1 MPVRNRQMCFYYTSA
16 MYALDDIIH
25 GHIKVSLI
33 PKLNDPNE
41 WLPDAAVVDSKTH
54 NYQSIPLDNVKSVFE
69 KGLFTTHGI
78 ISFSR
83 SETNLSLWGKYAD
96 SYRGAVLGFDICED
110 RITDVIYNNC
120 RVELNRS
127 SLDEL
132 RDFSYN
138 DFNRLVNVKACEWQH
153 ENEVRMIV
161 PILTQD
167 CKKENTLFFLPFGF
181 SLNSGDDIVLKT
193 VICGPRMDVEHI
205 AAIRHELSI
214 ESKLNVELGFADL
227 QQSSFRLRIQKDCA
241 S

>member
-1 MPVRNRQMCFYYTSA
+1 MLY
-16 MYALDDIIH
+16 
-25 GHIKVSLI
+25 
-33 PKLNDPNE
+33 
-41 WLPDAAVVDSKTH
+41 
-54 NYQSIPLDNVKSVFE
+54 
-69 KGLFTTHGI
+69 
-78 ISFSR
+78 
-83 SETNLSLWGKYAD
+83 
-96 SYRGAVLGFDICED
+96 
-110 RITDVIYNNC
+110 IYNNC

-138 DFNRLVNVKACEWQH
+138 DFNRLVHVKACEWQH

-167 CKKENTLFFLPFGF
+167 CKKENTLFFQPFGF

-193 VICGPRMDVEHI
+193 VICVPRMDVEHI